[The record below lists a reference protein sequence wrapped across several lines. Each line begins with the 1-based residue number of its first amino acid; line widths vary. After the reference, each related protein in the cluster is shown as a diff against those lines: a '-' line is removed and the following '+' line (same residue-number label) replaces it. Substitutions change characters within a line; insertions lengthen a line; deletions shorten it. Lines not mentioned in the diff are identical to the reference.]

1 MRARRIGP
9 AWLLCCALLA
19 CTTQS
24 HAQESPSE
32 PALDEPLELG
42 LAEEVEVQL
51 VLVDFLVLDRDNRTV
66 PGLTIDDFLL
76 FVNRKPVEIDSLDL
90 VCPAGATDEPRPGE
104 PGETVETS
112 ESPPPPIADTAE
124 PRKIV
129 LVFDYFHMQRTSD
142 AIDGMIDALDRWSN
156 GDEEHMVVSLGQ
168 VVRLETPFTTDL
180 AEIRWALER
189 MRNDPDLYG
198 GNYGRLTEF
207 RFFDRLRVLYD
218 LLEPLP
224 GRKTIVLLSGDF
236 QADGFFHDP
245 QFREVSALATATRSA
260 VYPVDTAGLVA
271 GGRAL
276 NGTPELRR
284 LANETGGRMTAATND
299 LGLAYARAH
308 RDLGCTYTLGFYDRR
323 PLRDKQR
330 RFKIE
335 LKDPGK
341 LRVVYP
347 EFYVVRSREEK
358 RQSLNHTATMAPH
371 MFESDEI
378 HAELFVLEPRSK
390 ERWRTLF
397 GAEIRLGPGEQ
408 IGPDEVW
415 ELRGIVRKPNGTVIR
430 KFSRS
435 VPMPETD
442 PTSGAN
448 PPVSVFRELSLRP
461 GNYVVSAILSDPDGE
476 TPRARTRA
484 AVLSPVPEG
493 PFLVGPILGTRP
505 DLPEVDAFEP
515 LLVAEARQGEPLE
528 SLTFVC
534 VRGATPLAELPT
546 VAREVTD
553 DDGRR
558 AQVFEP
564 VAFRMPGAEKTS
576 CRRLVDPVST
586 ESLRPGRYEMTA
598 FTRSEDDVT
607 GSGSA
612 SFTIRAEDSE

>member
-1 MRARRIGP
+1 M
-9 AWLLCCALLA
+9 
-19 CTTQS
+19 
-24 HAQESPSE
+24 
-32 PALDEPLELG
+32 ELG

-51 VLVDFLVLDRDNRTV
+51 VLVDFLVLDREDRTV
-66 PGLTIDDFLL
+66 PGLTLDDFLL
-76 FVNRKPVEIDSLDL
+76 FVNRKPMEIDSLDL
-90 VCPAGATDEPRPGE
+90 VCPEGSTDEPRPGE
-104 PGETVETS
+104 PGETPEIPETTS
-112 ESPPPPIADTAE
+112 AASSPIPVMTE

-129 LVFDYFHMQRTSD
+129 LVFDYFHMERTD
-142 AIDGMIDALDRWSN
+142 AAIDGMIDALDRWSN
-156 GDEEHMVVSLGQ
+156 GDEQHMIVSLGQ

-245 QFREVSALATATRSA
+245 QFREVSALATTTRSA

-299 LGLAYARAH
+299 LGLAYAKAH

-335 LKDPGK
+335 LKDPGNRR
-341 LRVVYP
+341 LVYP

-358 RQSLNHTATMAPH
+358 RKSLNHTATMAPH
-371 MFESDEI
+371 MFESEDL
-378 HAELFVLEPRSK
+378 HADLFVLEPRSK
-390 ERWRTLF
+390 VRWRTLF
-397 GAEIRLGPGEQ
+397 GAEIRLGPGER

-415 ELRGIVRKPNGTVIR
+415 EFRGIVRKPNGTVIR
-430 KFSRS
+430 DFSRS
-435 VPMPETD
+435 VPMPRTD
-442 PTSGAN
+442 PTTGAN
-448 PPVSVFRELSLRP
+448 SPVSVFRELSLRP
-461 GNYVVSAILSDPDGE
+461 GSYVVSAILSDPDGE

-484 AVLSPVPEG
+484 AVLSPIPEG
-493 PFLVGPILGTRP
+493 PFLVGPILGTRSGATEA
-505 DLPEVDAFEP
+505 DDFEP

-534 VRGATPLAELPT
+534 IGGAKEPVDLGS

-558 AQVFEP
+558 AQEFDP
-564 VAFRMPGAEKTS
+564 VAFHVPGAGRVA
-576 CRRLVDPVST
+576 CRRLLDPVAT
-586 ESLRPGRYEMTA
+586 ESLLPGRYEMTA
-598 FTRSEDDVT
+598 FTQRENDVT
-607 GSGSA
+607 GGGSA
-612 SFTIRAEDSE
+612 AFTIRAEDSE

>member
-1 MRARRIGP
+1 MSARRLGP
-9 AWLLCCALLA
+9 AWLLCCTLLV
-19 CTTQS
+19 CPPTVP
-24 HAQESPSE
+24 AQE
-32 PALDEPLELG
+32 EPLELG

-76 FVNRKPVEIDSLDL
+76 FVNRKPIEINSLDL
-90 VCPAGATDEPRPGE
+90 VCPEGAAAEPRPDASAEKTE
-104 PGETVETS
+104 PAET
-112 ESPPPPIADTAE
+112 PPAANPVATE

-129 LVFDYFHMQRTSD
+129 LVFDYFHMERTD
-142 AIDGMIDALDRWSN
+142 AAFDGMIEALDRWSN
-156 GDEEHMVVSLGQ
+156 GDEQHMVVSLGQ
-168 VVRLETPFTTDL
+168 VVRLETPFTADL

-198 GNYGRLTEF
+198 GNYGRITEF

-284 LANETGGRMTAATND
+284 LANETGGRMTAGTND
-299 LGLAYARAH
+299 LGLAYAKAH

-358 RQSLNHTATMAPH
+358 RKSLNHTAAMAPH
-371 MFESDEI
+371 MFESDDL
-378 HAELFVLEPRSK
+378 HANLFVLEPRSRQ
-390 ERWRTLF
+390 RWRALF
-397 GAEIRLGPGEQ
+397 GAEIRLGPGDRV
-408 IGPDEVW
+408 GPDEVW
-415 ELRGIVRKPNGTVIR
+415 DFRGIVRKPNGTVVR
-430 KFSRS
+430 EFSRS
-435 VPMPETD
+435 VPMPQTD
-442 PTSGAN
+442 PATGEN

-461 GNYVVSAILSDPDGE
+461 GNYVVSAILSDPAGE

-484 AVLSPVPEG
+484 TVLSPIPDG
-493 PFLVGPILGTRP
+493 PFLIGPILGTRSGAQ
-505 DLPEVDAFEP
+505 EVEEFEP
-515 LLVAEARQGEPLE
+515 LLVAETRQGEPLE

-534 VRGATPLAELPT
+534 MSGTKDAVDLRS
-546 VAREVTD
+546 VAREVTG
-553 DDGRR
+553 DDGQP
-558 AQVFEP
+558 AQEFDP
-564 VAFRMPGAEKTS
+564 VSFRMSGASKVA
-576 CRRLVDPVST
+576 CRRLVDPVAT
-586 ESLRPGRYEMTA
+586 HSLLPGRYQMTA

-612 SFTIRAEDSE
+612 AFTIRAEDSE